1 MNLDSFEKVKK
12 LTTEMVNIPSINHA
26 GDGGEAKVAKYVND
40 FYAKLPYFQAHPEQ
54 NYMFSNLEE
63 KDRMSNIAYLK
74 GTKGDSKRC
83 VIMIGHIDTVG
94 VDDYGTFWEKAFRP
108 DLLPEQFL
116 SMKVPQEV
124 IDDIKS
130 GEFMFGR
137 GALDMKSGV
146 AGHMTIM
153 EYFANHLDELD
164 GYVMHVAECDEED
177 MSGGIIAA
185 LDEMVKIKKKEGLQ
199 YIACINADYST
210 NYNPGDENRY
220 IYYGCIGKT
229 LPSYVVFGKEAHVG
243 QSFAAL
249 DPNLLLAEIT
259 RKISLNVD
267 YSDIAYGEICVPPI
281 SLKQADTK
289 VGYTVQT
296 ALVAYGY
303 YNYFTHG
310 MTPTQVLYNAKQ
322 VAIDAMD
329 DVIKYLNRQYMRFCN
344 ISKVKFTPL
353 PWKTRVLTYKEYYE
367 EIKANRGQE
376 FVDAMDK
383 FMKELH
389 ESDPGMDLRVYGNT
403 VIQEMWK
410 WMDDKSP
417 CIVVYFGS
425 LYSANIE
432 MTGKTPME
440 KALLDAVEDAVEK
453 VRPEAG
459 RQIKTRMFYPYI
471 ADSSFMAVGGDPST
485 VDDLNDNMPSSKYKY
500 FHDISKIREID
511 VPVVNIGT
519 FGRDGHMVTER
530 VDMKQTFEN
539 VPNITFE
546 TIRTLL
552 K

>member
-26 GDGGEAKVAKYVND
+26 GDGGEAMVARYVHD
-40 FYAKLPYFQAHPEQ
+40 FYAKMPYFQEHPDQ
-54 NYMFSNLEE
+54 NYIFGNLEE
-63 KDRMSNIAYLK
+63 PDRQNNICYLK
-74 GTKGDSKRC
+74 GTKGNSNRC

-322 VAIDAMD
+322 VAVDAMD

-367 EIKANRGQE
+367 EIKADKGQE

-440 KALLDAVEDAVEK
+440 KALLDAVEGAVEL

>member
-26 GDGGEAKVAKYVND
+26 GDGGEAKVAKYVHD
-40 FYAKLPYFQAHPEQ
+40 FYAKMPYFQEHPDQ
-54 NYMFSNLEE
+54 NYIFGNLEE
-63 KDRMSNIAYLK
+63 PDRQNNICYLK
-74 GTKGDSKRC
+74 GTKGNSKRC

-94 VDDYGTFWEKAFRP
+94 EDDYGTFWEKAFRP

-281 SLKQADTK
+281 SLKQVDTK

-322 VAIDAMD
+322 VAVDAMD

-367 EIKANRGQE
+367 EIKADKGQA

-383 FMKELH
+383 YMKELH

-440 KALLDAVEDAVEK
+440 KALLDAVEGAVEL

>member
-26 GDGGEAKVAKYVND
+26 GDGGEAKVAKYVHD
-40 FYAKLPYFQAHPEQ
+40 FYAKMPYFQEHPDQ
-54 NYMFSNLEE
+54 NYIFGNLEE
-63 KDRMSNIAYLK
+63 PDRQNNICYLK
-74 GTKGDSKRC
+74 GTKGNSNRC

-367 EIKANRGQE
+367 EIKADKGQE

-440 KALLDAVEDAVEK
+440 KALLDAVEGAVEL

>member
-26 GDGGEAKVAKYVND
+26 GDGGEAKVAKYVHD
-40 FYAKLPYFQAHPEQ
+40 FYAKMPYFQEHPDQ
-54 NYMFSNLEE
+54 NYIFGNLEE
-63 KDRMSNIAYLK
+63 PDRQNNICYLK
-74 GTKGDSKRC
+74 GTKGNSNRC

-164 GYVMHVAECDEED
+164 GYLLHVAECDEED

-322 VAIDAMD
+322 VAVDAMD

-367 EIKANRGQE
+367 EIKADKGQA

-383 FMKELH
+383 YMKELH

>member
-153 EYFANHLDELD
+153 EYFAEHLDELD

-185 LDEMVKIKKKEGLQ
+185 LDEMVKIKQKEGLQ

>member
-26 GDGGEAKVAKYVND
+26 GDGGEAKVAKYVHD
-40 FYAKLPYFQAHPEQ
+40 FYAKMPYFQEHPDQ
-54 NYMFSNLEE
+54 NYIFGNLEE
-63 KDRMSNIAYLK
+63 PDRQNNICYLK
-74 GTKGDSKRC
+74 GTKGNSKRC

-322 VAIDAMD
+322 VAVDAMD

-367 EIKANRGQE
+367 EIKADKGQE